1 MSLNENSIIDSIVK
15 DIKILPTL
23 SDYGLVNATTVE
35 VEPQRRVGSDDP
47 TGLLPDKWSRGLIDL
62 QWSVSSGKRWIPKS
76 SYLKTTAALTV
87 NDLQPSASDAIT
99 FASNFMNNLVS
110 SCTFMI
116 GNKVVSRIE
125 DYVGQTSMV
134 KYRCEK
140 DLSWLSTIGRDV
152 RFIIPSFGERQR
164 RTASDGH
171 LKDTPYTALGYDDNN
186 TITSV
191 DATHI
196 QFAQGAGGVL
206 PALNT
211 TFSVGDRITYKQLIS
226 PGANFHSAKITGIDN
241 GTNILTLEAPGVPV
255 AAAITMLF
263 SEMYRSRD
271 SQDAPRPVDAKNIV
285 QICWQLPM
293 GIFDTEAILPQ
304 GEFRLKIVP
313 KNDKIAG
320 VETSTGAP
328 LPAGWKLNIIDF
340 KLVNCIFSST
350 KAFADS
356 DYYLVLNE
364 WQLQNRKLNPGA
376 SLTTHNWTL
385 PSTTTKIVV
394 FAQDSSSGSVEV
406 PHIPPSVFKAQ
417 TINTALDLRHITLTF
432 GGQTKPTSLFDSSF
446 TEGVQNVTQ
455 RYFWNSQNNRLDVVG
470 GETFESWL
478 DGGLIYATEF
488 YRVAGDKSTQLQL
501 QLDYGDM
508 TNECEVFVAA
518 NCRNVVKISTEGG
531 LVTQVLVQES

>member
-62 QWSVSSGKRWIPKS
+62 QWSISSGKRWIPKS
-76 SYLKTTAALTV
+76 SYLKTTASLTV

-152 RFIIPSFGERQR
+152 RFLIPSFSERQR
-164 RTASDGH
+164 RTSSDGH
-171 LKDTPYTALGYDDNN
+171 LKVTPYIALGYSDAN
-186 TITSV
+186 TITSI

-196 QFAQGAGGVL
+196 QFAQAGGGVL
-206 PALNT
+206 PPLNT
-211 TFSVGDRITYKQLIS
+211 TFSVGDRINYHQLPS
-226 PGANFHSAKITGIDN
+226 PAAPFHSTKITAIN
-241 GTNILTLEAPGVPV
+241 AGTNTLTIEALPV
-255 AAAITMLF
+255 GAVITMLQ
-263 SEMYRSRD
+263 SAMYRSRD
-271 SQDAPRPVDAKNIV
+271 SQDAQRPVDSKNIV

-293 GIFDTEAILPQ
+293 GIFDTDSILPQ
-304 GEFRLKIVP
+304 GDFRLKIVP

-320 VETSTGAP
+320 VETSSGAL
-328 LPAGWKLNIIDF
+328 LPSGWKLNIIDF
-340 KLVNCIFSST
+340 KLVNCVFSST
-350 KAFADS
+350 KAFADD
-356 DYYLVLNE
+356 DYYLILNE
-364 WQLQNRKLNPGA
+364 WNLQNRKLNPGA

-385 PSTTTKIVV
+385 PSTTTKVVV

-406 PHIPPSVFKAQ
+406 PFIPPSVFKAQ
-417 TINTALDLRHITLTF
+417 SVNTALDLRHITLTF

-455 RYFWNSQNNRLDVVG
+455 RYLWNSQNNKLDVVG
-470 GETFESWL
+470 GETFEDWL

-531 LVTQVLVQES
+531 LVTQVLVQEN